1 MTTLLSG
8 LPGQELWQPYLEA
21 APQSAETFAQDP
33 LGALLS
39 LLPVHPVQ
47 LLTQIAHSYIAVFL
61 FLLAS
66 IVSFAFRGNGGIFL
80 GAAGLFSFLLSGY
93 GFYVGMKSFKEKG
106 KNYRFSVMGAM
117 ANGVIS
123 VGWLALIL
131 IGL

>member
-1 MTTLLSG
+1 MARKKYNYNFVRKQSEG
-8 LPGQELWQPYLEA
+8 GKEA
-21 APQSAETFAQDP
+21 LYMA
-33 LGALLS
+33 GAS
-39 LLPVHPVQ
+39 
-47 LLTQIAHSYIAVFL
+47 VFL

-66 IVSFAFRGNGGIFL
+66 VVSFAFHGNGGIFL